1 MSNSNNKK
9 NEDNMIISMKNN
21 ESLNTSLIK
30 FNTRNPPKII
40 INEYN
45 NSLGKNLTTQNYSLN
60 INQSN
65 KNKSRNHNYSDLVV
79 KNIIFAEH
87 KVVSKILK
95 KERKNYFNLLKNN
108 ENNHDISINEK
119 INSFSKRIESGIS
132 IPSTLLSERKFNIDN
147 TESYREKI

>member
-1 MSNSNNKK
+1 M
-9 NEDNMIISMKNN
+9 
-21 ESLNTSLIK
+21 L
-30 FNTRNPPKII
+30 
-40 INEYN
+40 
-45 NSLGKNLTTQNYSLN
+45 
-60 INQSN
+60 
-65 KNKSRNHNYSDLVV
+65 
-79 KNIIFAEH
+79 KNIIFDEP